1 MTYSYSLHIRVS
13 TLIIASKWQGI
24 LQLSQSRR
32 QVASS
37 ALLLRQGFAPIWS
50 LRYVVWIQ
58 TSLNSC
64 NRSQRQSSVAATKSC
79 RSDNY
84 FHVTQGDLL
93 QQPVAATC
101 HSDFRHRVSQPLT
114 SHTSIVRMGPT
125 VYRPSPRNFRR
136 LNLGRFGDTSLL
148 YPATSWFLLRQ
159 TRKKPLRATVCFS
172 IEHARVHYA
181 PHDTFDVN
189 FTCQFRLEYCWLP
202 VPGRH
207 ENFTGLLIC
216 IIGQTTVISF
226 HSSNITFL

>member
-1 MTYSYSLHIRVS
+1 MQQ
-13 TLIIASKWQGI
+13 IAATKFCCSDKI
-24 LQLSQSRR
+24 L
-32 QVASS
+32 
-37 ALLLRQGFAPIWS
+37 
-50 LRYVVWIQ
+50 
-58 TSLNSC
+58 
-64 NRSQRQSSVAATKSC
+64 SQRQLFSRHTG
-79 RSDNY
+79 R
-84 FHVTQGDLL
+84 F
-93 QQPVAATC
+93 VAATC
-101 HSDFRHRVSQPLT
+101 RATCRSDLSHRVSQPLT

-148 YPATSWFLLRQ
+148 HPGTSWFLLRQ

-172 IEHARVHYA
+172 IDHARVHYA